1 MSDQDRKVEVLRVII
16 EGNRPHVEER
26 FNAWCDDLLILPTDA
41 KLKAKFGEVDIEL
54 QPLRWMS
61 SGIDLI
67 QSRKITAHVQLA
79 DGVQGPAIS
88 SYLPYPVF
96 QMATEL
102 FLKGL
107 WLCQHAECRGITDRS
122 YVDTEK
128 RDYYSSQ
135 LRSDQLGHD
144 LIKILGQVIA
154 IPEYRADSSA
164 MRFLVLMER
173 IVRRHYFPPYIAD
186 KRTHWANSRY
196 PKRIYDDVK
205 QKAQAE
211 SYAEYPEAEWLNVLF
226 QRMEQD
232 AERIWQLRIGLI
244 EGEINHP

>member
-1 MSDQDRKVEVLRVII
+1 MADPNRKHDVLRLII
-16 EGNRPHVEER
+16 EDNRRNEEER
-26 FNAWCDDLLILPTDA
+26 FNAWCDYLLALPTD
-41 KLKAKFGEVDIEL
+41 LKWKPKFGEVDIEL

-79 DGVQGPAIS
+79 DGIQGPAIS

-107 WLCQHAECRGITDRS
+107 WLCQYAECRGITDSS
-122 YVDTEK
+122 YTAAEK
-128 RDYYSSQ
+128 RHDYSSK
-135 LRSDQLGHD
+135 LRSDELGHD
-144 LIKILGQVIA
+144 LITILGQVRA
-154 IPEYRADSSA
+154 IPEYCSDTSA
-164 MRFLVLMER
+164 VRFLELVER
-173 IVRRHYFPPYIAD
+173 IVRRYYFPPYVAD

-196 PKRIYDDVK
+196 PKRVYDDAN
-205 QKAQAE
+205 QTAQAE
-211 SYAEYPEAEWLNVLF
+211 SYAEFPEAEWIATLF

-232 AERIWQLRIGLI
+232 VDRIWQLRA
-244 EGEINHP
+244 